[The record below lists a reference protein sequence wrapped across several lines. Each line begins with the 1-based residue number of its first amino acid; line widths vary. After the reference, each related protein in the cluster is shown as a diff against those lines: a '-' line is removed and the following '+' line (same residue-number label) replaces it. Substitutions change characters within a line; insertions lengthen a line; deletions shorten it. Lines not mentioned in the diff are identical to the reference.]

1 MRRWCIAILVAALA
15 VVALAALAAP
25 RAVAQTPGPGDSN
38 AGKAAGGDKK
48 AGHEYLLVA
57 RNGSLWRLVLP
68 PYNRKS
74 WNVSTPAEKD
84 LHAVELVRLPAS
96 MSGPNAG
103 AITRVEVFANGRLV
117 VIETADGVAF
127 ARLPELLAGGLTS
140 GTSPGDGSGTSPGSA
155 PAATSAV
162 TATAVPCVGPA
173 FLSPDGRCIV
183 CRDRRGQITLHRLIP
198 TSRSTVVPTRS
209 RHLGFIDAR
218 HIVITDDRGVWKQ
231 SIVRPTERTLLASEV
246 PDGPM
251 LISPDGKRAIG
262 VFREDNGKGQEPG
275 DEASEKEPET
285 ALYVFRLDGKG
296 VKRRLLEGATPISW
310 SRDSRWVIA
319 QMGTRACMARAI
331 GGQYKCWR
339 NYHAVAVAPDD
350 STVLLAH
357 PADGKSDSDPDRYDL
372 YRGHREGVRPEQP
385 RPLIRAVTGPATWLP
400 GSE

>member
-1 MRRWCIAILVAALA
+1 MRRWCIAILVAAFA
-15 VVALAALAAP
+15 AVALAALAAP
-25 RAVAQTPGPGDSN
+25 RAIAQTPGPGDSN

-103 AITRVEVFANGRLV
+103 AITRVEVFSNGRLV
-117 VIETADGVAF
+117 VIETSDGVAF
-127 ARLPELLAGGLTS
+127 ARLPELPAGDET
-140 GTSPGDGSGTSPGSA
+140 SGTSPGSA

-162 TATAVPCVGPA
+162 TATAVPCVGSA
-173 FLSPDGRCIV
+173 HLSPDGRCIV

-198 TSRSTVVPTRS
+198 SLTSTVVPTRS
-209 RHLGFIDAR
+209 QHLGFIDAR

-262 VFREDNGKGQEPG
+262 VFHEDDGKGQEPG
-275 DEASEKEPET
+275 DGASEKEPET

-339 NYHAVAVAPDD
+339 DYRAVALAPDD

-357 PADGKSDSDPDRYDL
+357 PADGKSDSDPDHNDL
-372 YRGHREGVRPEQP
+372 YRGHREGVSPEQP
-385 RPLIRAVTGPATWLP
+385 RPLIRVVTGPATWLP
-400 GSE
+400 GPE